1 MSSFTTES
9 TKSYKAAADI
19 AAYVLVK
26 RTAAKTVGVV
36 TAGDTDV
43 IIGVTEANAKAGEQ
57 VPVRLRNS
65 PGTVLVKAGAAIA
78 DGAAVRPLNDGTV
91 DDSGSNP
98 IFGYA
103 EEAAAAGDIIE
114 VRLA

>member
-1 MSSFTTES
+1 MSSFTIEP

-36 TAGDTDV
+36 TAGETDV
-43 IIGVTEANAKAGEQ
+43 IIGITEASAKAGEQ
-57 VPVRLRNS
+57 VPVRLLS
-65 PGTVLVKAGAAIA
+65 STGSALIKTGGAIA
-78 DGAAVRPLNDGTV
+78 DGAAVKALDDGTV
-91 DDSGSNP
+91 DDTGDGKL
-98 IFGYA
+98 IGYA
-103 EEAAAAGDIIE
+103 EEAGASGDIIE